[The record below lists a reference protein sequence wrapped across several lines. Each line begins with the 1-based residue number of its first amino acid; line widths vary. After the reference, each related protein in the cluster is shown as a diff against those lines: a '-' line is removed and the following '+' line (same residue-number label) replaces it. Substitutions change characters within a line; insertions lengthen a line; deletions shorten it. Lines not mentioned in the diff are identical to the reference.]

1 MEKVQK
7 MVAIVESRK
16 ERSAWGKGV
25 KLYALELLEHLET
38 GIEEGWID
46 PEIALSAGGLLLKA
60 LLNGAVDWKMYSEGG
75 CALIYNKD
83 IAERLCT
90 ATELKK
96 TANGWK
102 DPNKVESW
110 IDVQTRALIQAW
122 NMIWLAWKEA

>member
-25 KLYALELLEHLET
+25 KLYALELLEYLET
-38 GIEEGWID
+38 GIEENWID
-46 PEIALSAGGLLLKA
+46 PEVALSTGGLLLKS
-60 LLNGAVDWKMYSEGG
+60 LLNGATDWETYSEGG
-75 CALIYNKD
+75 CALVYNKD

-90 ATELKK
+90 VTELKK
-96 TANGWK
+96 TANGLK
-102 DPNKVESW
+102 APNKVESW

-122 NMIWLAWKEA
+122 NMIWIAWKEA